1 MVKFLFNLTATKI
14 NLVGCSVKL
23 VALGQWAV
31 QVKVN
36 GVTYRRPGFVTTRG
50 AAAKLALGITTYAQA
65 SGILDCQSWEVIPDE
80 EADQVILERAY
91 KQYRAQ
97 GLSPAVSI
105 EYGRNQVEFARNGW

>member
-1 MVKFLFNLTATKI
+1 MVKFLFNLTATKVQF
-14 NLVGCSVKL
+14 LGCSVKL
-23 VALGQWAV
+23 VNIGQWAV

-36 GVTYRRPGFVTTRG
+36 GVTYRRPGFVTTRA

-65 SGILDCQSWEVIPDE
+65 SGILDCQTWSIVEDA

-105 EYGRNQVEFARNGW
+105 EYGRNQVEFAKNGW